1 MRDLWKRLSAPFLIV
16 KREKLYIGWVV
27 YSVIFG
33 MINFIAAFL
42 MGDTENL
49 KSYIQTG
56 QLYTFSIALC
66 SPLIIDTLLSI
77 KVERKLTGA
86 THFLGYKITGIAI
99 VFISVIAMVFLWIG
113 ENCGNLFTQ
122 VIFTLLSLF
131 MAYYLFLVGHMKEH
145 DSITGEYDDQEYLK
159 SENNRI
165 EETQNKL
172 EDASEYDTKGGKI
185 AI

>member
-1 MRDLWKRLSAPFLIV
+1 
-16 KREKLYIGWVV
+16 
-27 YSVIFG
+27 
-33 MINFIAAFL
+33 
-42 MGDTENL
+42 
-49 KSYIQTG
+49 
-56 QLYTFSIALC
+56 
-66 SPLIIDTLLSI
+66 
-77 KVERKLTGA
+77 VERKLTGA

-99 VFISVIAMVFLWIG
+99 VFISVIAMVFLWLG

-131 MAYYLFLVGHMKEH
+131 MAYYMFLVGHMKEH